1 MSGKAVF
8 QIFSRA
14 FTALS
19 SSICFRAYQ
28 YRCREALHIFGQLP
42 QSQQATGWVLNQ
54 QGRAHFEMNDFLGAS
69 RCLELMHSVEPHR
82 MKGLDLL
89 STVYW
94 QVKKEV
100 ELAHLAQNTVDF
112 DSKCPEAWCIV
123 GNCFSLQKEHET
135 ALSYF
140 KRSLQLDPSFT
151 YSHTLSGYEYT
162 ANEG

>member
-1 MSGKAVF
+1 
-8 QIFSRA
+8 
-14 FTALS
+14 
-19 SSICFRAYQ
+19 
-28 YRCREALHIFGQLP
+28 
-42 QSQQATGWVLNQ
+42 
-54 QGRAHFEMNDFLGAS
+54 MNDFLGAS

-89 STVYW
+89 STAYW

-112 DSKCPEAWCIV
+112 DNKCPEAWCIV

-140 KRSLQLDPSFT
+140 KRSLQLDPLFT